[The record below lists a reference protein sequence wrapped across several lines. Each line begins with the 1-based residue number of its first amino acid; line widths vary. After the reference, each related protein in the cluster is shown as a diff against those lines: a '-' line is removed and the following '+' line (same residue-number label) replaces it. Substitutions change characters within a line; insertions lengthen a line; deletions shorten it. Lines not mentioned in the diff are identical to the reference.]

1 MRQKEE
7 TERLYIDSISTPQA
21 PALQGQIIIV
31 CDVAREG
38 DIMEER
44 YKTAIRDLL
53 GAISNDEY
61 LKKIYTLTVYYANRE
76 TLENIEGV
84 AK

>member
-1 MRQKEE
+1 M
-7 TERLYIDSISTPQA
+7 
-21 PALQGQIIIV
+21 

>member
-1 MRQKEE
+1 
-7 TERLYIDSISTPQA
+7 
-21 PALQGQIIIV
+21 
-31 CDVAREG
+31 
-38 DIMEER
+38 MEER

-53 GAISNDEY
+53 GVINNDEY